1 MAPDWFLIDIGLAVD
16 WHQIGATLVDW
27 IDIKLV
33 LDWCRIGAG
42 LALDWHGI
50 DTELTSDWEW
60 IGLLM
65 RIGSS

>member
-1 MAPDWFLIDIGLAVD
+1 MI
-16 WHQIGATLVDW
+16 DW

-42 LALDWHGI
+42 LALDWHGM

>member
-16 WHQIGATLVDW
+16 WRQIGATLVDW
-27 IDIKLV
+27 IDIKMV